1 MGSSDDQSR
10 SVTSEGIGE
19 AAAYVKKFD
28 IEQTTWRELLEENI
42 DRIRRGAFS
51 LHWLETKGSGW
62 GTKVK
67 PSSRG
72 LLMTDINRPQ
82 ILR

>member
-1 MGSSDDQSR
+1 MGSTDDQLR

-28 IEQTTWRELLEENI
+28 IEQTTWRELLEENV

-51 LHWLETKGSGW
+51 FHWLETKGSGW
-62 GTKVK
+62 GTKE
-67 PSSRG
+67 RQG
-72 LLMTDINRPQ
+72 GQ
-82 ILR
+82 E